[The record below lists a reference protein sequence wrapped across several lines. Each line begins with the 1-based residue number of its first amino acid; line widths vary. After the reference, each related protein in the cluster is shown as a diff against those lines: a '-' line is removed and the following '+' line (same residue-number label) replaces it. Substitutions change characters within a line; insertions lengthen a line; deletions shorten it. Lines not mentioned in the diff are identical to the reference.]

1 MSAKVFTKE
10 ELSNI
15 SVISLPKAYQR
26 ADQIPLDPSTIFASY
41 ADAIEY
47 ASGESTYGDISYAG
61 QILSV
66 INQSESRVDVYKI
79 DYDGS
84 LVKIGEGESKTLSA
98 QTYSSALLLAESDN
112 IGSII
117 NVTNS
122 ETISGETY
130 SSGLYIVTGQGTV
143 SKLGVTSATGDVE
156 GDVEALKGRVSV
168 LELTVSAISESCYW
182 IEGDNE

>member
-1 MSAKVFTKE
+1 MSAKVFTKQ
-10 ELSNI
+10 ELENI

-41 ADAIEY
+41 EDALEY
-47 ASGESTYGDISYAG
+47 ASGESAYGDISYAG

-66 INQSESRVDVYKI
+66 INQLEQKIDVYKI

-84 LVKIGEGESKTLSA
+84 LVKIGEGESRSLSA
-98 QTYSSALLLAESDN
+98 QTYTDATLLATSDN
-112 IGSII
+112 IGGIV

-130 SSGLYIVTGQGTV
+130 SAGLYVITGVGTV
-143 SKLGVTSATGDVE
+143 SKLGVTSATGDIE
-156 GDVEALKGRVSV
+156 GDVENLKSRVLSLESTVTV
-168 LELTVSAISESCYW
+168 LSDACYW
-182 IEGDNE
+182 IDGDE

>member
-1 MSAKVFTKE
+1 MSAKVFTKQ
-10 ELSNI
+10 ELENI

-41 ADAIEY
+41 DDAVEY
-47 ASGESTYGDISYAG
+47 ASGESNYGDISYAG

-66 INQSESRVDVYKI
+66 INQTEQTIDVYKI

-84 LVKIGEGESKTLSA
+84 LVKIGEGESKSLSA
-98 QTYSSALLLAESDN
+98 QTYSDAVLMATSDN

-122 ETISGETY
+122 ETISGDTY
-130 SSGLYIVTGQGTV
+130 SAGLYVVTGAGAV

-156 GDVEALKGRVSV
+156 GDVENLKSRVVALETAVTD
-168 LELTVSAISESCYW
+168 LSESCYW
-182 IEGDNE
+182 IDGDNE